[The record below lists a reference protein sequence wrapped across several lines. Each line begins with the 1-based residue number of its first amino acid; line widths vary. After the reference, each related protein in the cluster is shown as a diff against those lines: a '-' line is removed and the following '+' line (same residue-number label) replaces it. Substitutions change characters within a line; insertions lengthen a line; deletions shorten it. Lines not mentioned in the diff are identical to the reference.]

1 MMQATF
7 VMEQHLGHRTFY
19 QNLRRFVDQQAAASF
34 GAEAFVPRWV
44 EVTYVQPGDIYER
57 LRFLPASLAGTLRGR
72 AQVRAGLR
80 DAPAVVD
87 ATPPHASAPK
97 RAAVAFFNTQ
107 VPAVLGGGATRR
119 QPYVISTDITPI
131 QYDRMG
137 QHYGHTAD
145 RAGPLRA
152 YKHWVNRRVFGGA
165 AAVLPWSTWVRQSL
179 IADYDV
185 SPGRIEVIPPGV
197 DLELW
202 QPDAGRATLAPLRIL
217 FVGGDMHRK
226 GGDILLQAY
235 QALRAAGLA
244 AAFELHLVTRSPAP
258 SGDGVVAHHGLRP
271 NTPELIAVFRASDV
285 FVLPTEAEA
294 FGIAAVEAAA
304 AGLPAIVTDVG
315 GLTDVV
321 AEGETGYLIRPGDV
335 QTLVARLGLLAS
347 DPGLRLRLGRA
358 ARARAEARFDARK
371 NAARIVE
378 ILRAAAV

>member
-1 MMQATF
+1 
-7 VMEQHLGHRTFY
+7 MEQHLGHRTFY
-19 QNLRRFVDQQAAASF
+19 QNLRRFVDQQAAASS
-34 GAEAFVPRWV
+34 GAAAFSPHWV
-44 EVTYVQPGDIYER
+44 EVSYVQPGGFYER
-57 LRFLPASLAGTLRGR
+57 LRFLPASLRGALRGR

-80 DAPAVVD
+80 ESPAVVD
-87 ATPPHASAPK
+87 ATT
-97 RAAVAFFNTQ
+97 VAFFNTQ
-107 VPAVLGGGATRR
+107 APAVLGGGATRR
-119 QPYVISTDITPI
+119 QPYAISTDITPI
-131 QYDRMG
+131 QYDRMS
-137 QHYGHTAD
+137 QHYGHVAD

-152 YKHWVNRRVFGGA
+152 YKHWVNCRVFGGA

-185 SPGRIEVIPPGV
+185 SSSRIEVIPPGV

-202 QPDAGRATLAPLRIL
+202 QPGASRAALAPAHAGTAPLRIL

-226 GGDILLQAY
+226 GGDVLLQAY
-235 QALRAAGLA
+235 QSLRAAGLA

-258 SGDGVVAHHGLRP
+258 SGDGIVAHHGLRP

-304 AGLPAIVTDVG
+304 AGLPAIVTEVG

-321 AEGETGYLIRPGDV
+321 AEGETGYFIRPGDV
-335 QTLVARLGLLAS
+335 QTLVARLRLLAT
-347 DPGLRLRLGRA
+347 DPNLRVRLGRA

-378 ILRAAAV
+378 ILRAAAAV

>member
-44 EVTYVQPGDIYER
+44 EVTYVQPGGVYER
-57 LRFLPASLAGTLRGR
+57 LRFLPASLCGTLRGR

-80 DAPAVVD
+80 GAPAT
-87 ATPPHASAPK
+87 A
-97 RAAVAFFNTQ
+97 AFFNTQ
-107 VPAVLGGGATRR
+107 VPAVLGGGVTRR

-137 QHYGHTAD
+137 QHYGHTVA

-179 IADYDV
+179 IADYNV
-185 SPGRIEVIPPGV
+185 SPSRIEVIPPGV

-202 QPDAGRATLAPLRIL
+202 QPDAGRVALDPAAVDATTAGDAPLRIL

-226 GGDILLQAY
+226 GGDVLLQAY

-258 SGDGVVAHHGLRP
+258 SGEGVVAHHGLRP

-321 AEGETGYLIRPGDV
+321 VEGETGFLIRPGDV
-335 QTLVARLGLLAS
+335 QTLVARLRLLAA

-378 ILRAAAV
+378 ILRAAVV